1 MRLDQVVRSMPAHP
15 GRKVLSFDEVVASR
29 RTAVFQE
36 FGDLL
41 LYLGGTVFILRD
53 ADSRARPD
61 VTPPVL
67 DPSSLVHAVGIE
79 TGWRHA
85 EGCDCDFC
93 FADARV
99 GAA

>member
-1 MRLDQVVRSMPAHP
+1 MRLDQVVRCIPAQP
-15 GRKVLSFDEVVASR
+15 GHKVLSFDEVVMSR

-41 LYLGGTVFILRD
+41 LYLDGRVFVLRGVD
-53 ADSRARPD
+53 PHAHPH

-67 DPSSLVHAVGIE
+67 DPSALMHAVGIE

-85 EGCDCDFC
+85 EGCDCDLC
-93 FADARV
+93 SEYARV
-99 GAA
+99 HAA